1 MRSLFVEDSVD
12 MGRELETAVG
22 SDAAAE
28 IRNAVEGRYVCP
40 FCGAVREQAEGTC
53 PRCTMESTAATR
65 QATKSRIGP
74 WYVLQT
80 RNPAAPG
87 MKFETLL
94 TFVRKGRVK
103 ARSIVR
109 GPTTHQLWRFA
120 AHVKGLSR
128 EFGVCYSCGEGIEPT
143 ANICPHCN
151 RLQEPPVNPDVF
163 LESQQES
170 DARGNGSQPVY
181 REIGATP
188 LVAEDIVA
196 PPDGAHAKVDPA
208 DPKPLPAGAKAPP
221 KKGADGFLTAADLAA
236 AFKLDFQEPK
246 GRRHSTKT
254 QVAPIA
260 MSRENPGAAPR
271 RKRRGFRTVLL
282 LLLLGAVGPF
292 AYQYHKD
299 PAFKTQ
305 ADHWYAVGLDWSKQK
320 WAQIQQQMNKPA
332 QPAVS
337 KNAKGTPLFIG
348 TGSIDGSK
356 NTAAQPQTTEP
367 SAKPSPWDQLYGQPA
382 TSDNRGASTQ
392 ANAKPEP
399 QSEPAPTAS
408 VKVEEPTPGTGSVTI
423 EPPRP
428 AARDGGL
435 DDVRT
440 LYRAA
445 IDAEAQGDYS
455 TAVKKYEQIKEYSKD
470 LWPRDL
476 DLRLKLAREQMR

>member
-1 MRSLFVEDSVD
+1 
-12 MGRELETAVG
+12 
-22 SDAAAE
+22 
-28 IRNAVEGRYVCP
+28 
-40 FCGAVREQAEGTC
+40 
-53 PRCTMESTAATR
+53 MESTAATR

-151 RLQEPPVNPDVF
+151 RLQDPPVNPDVF
-163 LESQQES
+163 LEAQEADS
-170 DARGNGSQPVY
+170 KAAGSQAVY

-196 PPDGAHAKVDPA
+196 PPEGAHAKVDPA

-246 GRRHSTKT
+246 GRRPSTKT

-260 MSRENPGAAPR
+260 MSRENPGGAAPR
-271 RKRRGFRTVLL
+271 RKRRGFRVVLL
-282 LLLLGAVGPF
+282 LLMAAAVGAF

-299 PAFKTQ
+299 VAFKTQ

-320 WAQIQQQMNKPA
+320 WAQIQQQLNKPP
-332 QPAVS
+332 QAVTP
-337 KNAKGTPLFIG
+337 KNVHGRPLFVG
-348 TGSIDGSK
+348 TDSIAGSK
-356 NTAAQPQTTEP
+356 NSATQPQTTEP
-367 SAKPSPWDQLYGQPA
+367 SAKPSPWDQLYGQSPA
-382 TSDNRGASTQ
+382 PTKADAAT
-392 ANAKPEP
+392 KP
-399 QSEPAPTAS
+399 QRKSEPAPAAS
-408 VKVEEPTPGTGSVTI
+408 VKIDEPAPAATGSVTI
-423 EPPRP
+423 EPPPQRS
-428 AARDGGL
+428 ARTGGF
-435 DDVRT
+435 DDVHA
-440 LYRAA
+440 LYSAA
-445 IDAEAQGDYS
+445 LDAEAQGDYA
-455 TAVKKYEQIKEYSKD
+455 TAVKKFEQIKEYSKD

-476 DLRLKLAREQMR
+476 DLRLKLAREQLR

>member
-40 FCGAVREQAEGTC
+40 FCGAVREQAEGSC

-128 EFGVCYSCGEGIEPT
+128 EFGVCYSCGEGVDKT

-151 RLQEPPVNPDVF
+151 RLQDPPVNPDVF
-163 LESQQES
+163 LESQES
-170 DARGNGSQPVY
+170 ETKAAGSQPVY

-196 PPDGAHAKVDPA
+196 PPEGAHAKVDPA
-208 DPKPLPAGAKAPP
+208 DPKPLPPGPKLPL

-236 AFKLDFQEPK
+236 AFKLDFEEPK

-260 MSRENPGAAPR
+260 MSRENPGRPARR

-282 LLLLGAVGPF
+282 LLLLGAVGAF
-292 AYQYHKD
+292 AYQYRKD
-299 PAFKTQ
+299 AAFHAQ
-305 ADHWYAVGLDWSKQK
+305 ADHWFAVGMDWSKQK
-320 WAQIQQQMNKPA
+320 WGEIQQATNKPSQA
-332 QPAVS
+332 APKATHPKPLFVDRGAGDDS
-337 KNAKGTPLFIG
+337 KNAATQPL
-348 TGSIDGSK
+348 
-356 NTAAQPQTTEP
+356 ATEP
-367 SAKPSPWDQLYGQPA
+367 SVKPSPWDQLYGQPGAPESQSAA
-382 TSDNRGASTQ
+382 TKAEV
-392 ANAKPEP
+392 K
-399 QSEPAPTAS
+399 SEPKNEAAPAAS
-408 VKVEEPTPGTGSVTI
+408 VKVDEPTPGTGTVTI

-428 AARDGGL
+428 AAREGGI
-435 DDVRT
+435 DDVHT

-445 IDAEAQGDYS
+445 IDAEAQGDYT
-455 TAVKKYEQIKEYSKD
+455 TAVKKYEQIKEFSKD

-476 DLRLKLAREQMR
+476 DLRLKLAREQLR

>member
-12 MGRELETAVG
+12 MGRELETVG

-128 EFGVCYSCGEGIEPT
+128 EFGVCYSCGEGIERT
-143 ANICPHCN
+143 ANLCPHCN
-151 RLQEPPVNPDVF
+151 RLQEPPVNADVF
-163 LESQQES
+163 LESTES
-170 DARGNGSQPVY
+170 DGKSTGSQAVY

-188 LVAEDIVA
+188 LVAEDMVA
-196 PPDGAHAKVDPA
+196 PPDGAHARVDPA
-208 DPKPLPAGAKAPP
+208 DPKPLPAGPKAPP

-246 GRRHSTKT
+246 GRRQKKT

-260 MSRENPGAAPR
+260 MTRDEPDGPAPR
-271 RKRRGFRTVLL
+271 RKRRAFRTLLLVLL
-282 LLLLGAVGPF
+282 LASVAAF
-292 AYQYHKD
+292 AYQYRKD
-299 PAFKTQ
+299 AAFKAQ
-305 ADHWYAVGLDWSKQK
+305 ADHWYAVGLDWSKQR
-320 WAQIQQQMNKPA
+320 WGEIQKSLNKPPKA
-332 QPAVS
+332 TVP
-337 KNAKGTPLFIG
+337 KNTHSMPLFV
-348 TGSIDGSK
+348 GSATADGARNAS
-356 NTAAQPQTTEP
+356 TQPQATEP
-367 SAKPSPWDQLYGQPA
+367 SSKPSPWDQIYGQPGPDSHR
-382 TSDNRGASTQ
+382 TP
-392 ANAKPEP
+392 ANSEPKPEP
-399 QSEPAPTAS
+399 QNEAARPSP
-408 VKVEEPTPGTGSVTI
+408 KVDEPTPGTGTITI

-428 AARDGGL
+428 MVREGGM
-435 DDVRT
+435 DAVHT

-445 IDAEAQGDYS
+445 IDSEAQGDYA
-455 TAVKKYEQIKEYSKD
+455 TAVRKYEQIKEFSKD

-476 DLRLKLAREQMR
+476 DLRLKLAREQLR